1 MHGILYGVGVGPGD
15 PRLMTFLAADTIKKC
30 EVLAVP
36 ARTREQA
43 VSYQIARGLLPE
55 LDQKACLSL
64 AVPMTKDR
72 KVLNAAY
79 DTVKI
84 NIGAVYCRIAQ
95 GQAGYVLS
103 CF

>member
-1 MHGILYGVGVGPGD
+1 MIWSCSGAV
-15 PRLMTFLAADTIKKC
+15 RK
-30 EVLAVP
+30 AVP
-36 ARTREQA
+36 KTGA
-43 VSYQIARGLLPE
+43 
-55 LDQKACLSL
+55 
-64 AVPMTKDR
+64 DR
-72 KVLNAAY
+72 AEGRNAAYDLRFVAPGLY

>member
-1 MHGILYGVGVGPGD
+1 MKLLRPI
-15 PRLMTFLAADTIKKC
+15 
-30 EVLAVP
+30 
-36 ARTREQA
+36 REA
-43 VSYQIARGLLPE
+43 VSETGADR
-55 LDQKACLSL
+55 
-64 AVPMTKDR
+64 TKGG
-72 KVLNAAY
+72 NAAYDLCFVASGLY